1 MRGKVTL
8 QEIADSVGLSKYAV
22 SRALSGKS
30 GVSAESKAII
40 LRKAAELGYRK
51 APASSLGPGS
61 VRRQAAPETD
71 GESSNR
77 WSGTV
82 LVLFPDIRAQ
92 NQDSAYWGPLFEGI
106 TEGLNLKGINIV
118 TLTKPDI
125 DSMFSL
131 LNPEAL
137 MGMITVGNISSPI
150 LHEVGRLGIP
160 VVMVDHQDDSF
171 LCDTV
176 FSDNLAGMHDIMSD
190 MLGRDHRRFQF
201 IGNIGEA
208 RSFYERWTGFRIAL
222 MEAGVAHEQI
232 PELLDV
238 DYERFH
244 ETIADAY
251 ASRPLP
257 EVFVCANDY
266 YASLTNDALRELGL
280 PIDGILLT
288 GFDNML
294 PDIPA
299 VTINVE
305 EEMLGRRAVDQ
316 LLWRLLHPDAGFERR
331 LIRGSFIAYR

>member
-8 QEIADSVGLSKYAV
+8 QKIADSVGLSKYAV

-51 APASSLGPGS
+51 APESSLNSGS
-61 VRRQAAPETD
+61 VRRHATPVPD
-71 GESSNR
+71 GEVSDQ
-77 WSGTV
+77 WTGTV

-92 NQDSAYWGPLFEGI
+92 NQESAYWGPLFEGL
-106 TEGLNLKGINIV
+106 TKGLNLKGITIV

-125 DSMFSL
+125 DSIFSL
-131 LNPEAL
+131 LNPEAI

-176 FSDNLAGMHDIMSD
+176 FSDNMAGMHDIMTD
-190 MLGRDHRRFQF
+190 MLGRDRCRYQF
-201 IGNIGEA
+201 VGNIDEA
-208 RSFYERWTGFRIAL
+208 RSFYERWIGFSIAL
-222 MEAGVAHEQI
+222 MRAGIQQEQI
-232 PELLDV
+232 AELLDI
-238 DYERFH
+238 D
-244 ETIADAY
+244 DAQFKKTFAEAF

-266 YASLTNDALRELGL
+266 YASLTIEALRELRL
-280 PIDGILLT
+280 PIDGILFT

-294 PDIPA
+294 PDVPS

-305 EEMLGRRAVDQ
+305 KEMLGRRAVDQ

>member
-1 MRGKVTL
+1 MRSKVTL

-51 APASSLGPGS
+51 VPSASPGLGN
-61 VRRQAAPETD
+61 VRRQATPEAGSELRDHWT
-71 GESSNR
+71 
-77 WSGTV
+77 GTV

-92 NQDSAYWGPLFEGI
+92 NQESAYWGPLFEGI

-131 LNPEAL
+131 LNPEAI

-171 LCDTV
+171 LCDAV
-176 FSDNLAGMHDIMSD
+176 FSDNLAGMRDVMSD
-190 MLGRDHRRFQF
+190 MLGRGNRRYQF
-201 IGNIGEA
+201 VGNIGDA
-208 RSFYERWTGFRIAL
+208 RSFYERWVGFSIAL
-222 MEAGVAHEQI
+222 MEAGIAHDQI

-238 DYERFH
+238 DYVLFK
-244 ETIADAY
+244 ETIGNAF

-266 YASLTNDALRELGL
+266 YASVTIEALRELGL
-280 PIDGILLT
+280 SIDDILFT

-294 PDIPA
+294 PDVPT
-299 VTINVE
+299 VTIDVE